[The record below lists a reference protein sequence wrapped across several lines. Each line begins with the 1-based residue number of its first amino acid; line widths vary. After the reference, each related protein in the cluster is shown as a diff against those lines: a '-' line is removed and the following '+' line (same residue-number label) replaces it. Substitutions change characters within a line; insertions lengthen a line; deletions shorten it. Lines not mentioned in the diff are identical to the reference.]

1 MRKQLGLRAVRAGR
15 LLLLLRVEVEVVV
28 EVAVAGEVE
37 GEANLGSINRSPLS
51 LSSACSPC

>member
-15 LLLLLRVEVEVVV
+15 LLRVVVV
-28 EVAVAGEVE
+28 EVAVAREEE

>member
-1 MRKQLGLRAVRAGR
+1 ML
-15 LLLLLRVEVEVVV
+15 VEKVGKERS
-28 EVAVAGEVE
+28 GSGGG